1 MRQYPRLKGQAKRM
15 QGSTQK
21 KRGTSMI
28 NLILRDYQKNII
40 SRCRDAFKNNFHRLC
55 CVLPCGAGKTAIF
68 CYLAYLN
75 TLKNPSNHVLILL
88 HRKEL
93 LKQTEEAFQTFQ
105 INTDRINIAM
115 IQSFKNTLKTG
126 AKSYSLIIIDECH
139 HATSNSFKAVL
150 SAYSKTAL
158 IGFTA
163 TPARLDGKPLGA
175 IFDRLIIGVDYSY
188 LIENKYLVD
197 YDYFSPD
204 LNFDFSKW
212 KLKSGDFDTTD
223 NASHLDRK
231 AIYGDILK
239 HLNISKKTIIY
250 SPTVD
255 YSKKLEMQINEHF
268 KSSVAREFNGKT
280 PQNERDQI
288 INDFKNGK
296 IKILINVDLIGE
308 GFNVPSCDC
317 VFLLRATQS
326 LTLYIQQAGRALR
339 ADSNNPNKRAS
350 IFDFVGNIYRFGFP
364 DAPRAWSLSST
375 LKNTHKRETVHDSL
389 IIKTCP
395 QCLRSFIPSQMFPNR
410 LCPFCNAYI
419 QLNKREVQIQDKK
432 KLVFIKK
439 SQLIQNKKERGR
451 CRSFQQLK
459 KLGEKRGYKHPA
471 QWAFYVLKNRKQ
483 I

>member
-1 MRQYPRLKGQAKRM
+1 MKLKLRNYQFDI
-15 QGSTQK
+15 
-21 KRGTSMI
+21 I
-28 NLILRDYQKNII
+28 N
-40 SRCRDAFKNNFHRLC
+40 RCRDAFKNGYKKLC

-75 TLKNPSNHVLILL
+75 TIKKPSNRVLILL

-93 LKQTEEAFQTFQ
+93 LKQTEEAFQAFQ
-105 INTDRINIAM
+105 IKTDRINIAM

-126 AKSYSLIIIDECH
+126 VKPYSLIIIDECH

-150 SAYSKTAL
+150 NSYSETAL

-163 TPARLDGKPLGA
+163 TPARLDGKPLGE
-175 IFDRLIIGVDYSY
+175 IFDRLIVGVDYSY
-188 LIENKYLVD
+188 LISNNYLVD

-212 KLKSGDFDTTD
+212 KLKSGDFETTD
-223 NASHLDRK
+223 NAYHLDKK

-239 HLNISKKTIIY
+239 HIDLSKKTIIY

-255 YSKKLEMQINEHF
+255 YSKKLESQINEHF
-268 KSSVAREFNGKT
+268 NAKISAEFNGTT
-280 PQNERDQI
+280 PQHERDEI
-288 INDFKNGK
+288 IDDFKNNR

-339 ADSNNPNKRAS
+339 ADPQNPNKRAS
-350 IFDFVGNIYRFGFP
+350 IFDFAGNIYRFGFP
-364 DAPRAWSLSST
+364 DAPRVWSLSVPI
-375 LKNTHKRETVHDSL
+375 KNTHKHETVHDSL
-389 IIKTCP
+389 LIKTCP
-395 QCLRSFIPSQMFPNR
+395 NCLRSFMPSQMLPNR
-410 LCPFCNAYI
+410 LCPFCNTFLP
-419 QLNKREVQIQDKK
+419 LNKKEILIQDKK
-432 KLVFIKK
+432 ELALIKK
-439 SQLIQNKKERGR
+439 NQLIENRRQRGR

-459 KLGEKRGYKHPA
+459 KLGEERGYNHPA
-471 QWAFYVLKNRKQ
+471 QWAFFVLKNRKQ

>member
-1 MRQYPRLKGQAKRM
+1 MK
-15 QGSTQK
+15 
-21 KRGTSMI
+21 
-28 NLILRDYQKNII
+28 LILRNYQQVII
-40 SRCRDAFKNNFHRLC
+40 NSCRDAFKNGYKKLC

-75 TLKNPSNHVLILL
+75 TIKKSSNRVLILL

-93 LKQTEEAFQTFQ
+93 LKQTEEAFQAFQ
-105 INTDRINIAM
+105 INTDHIDIAM
-115 IQSFKNTLKTG
+115 IQSFKNSLKTG
-126 AKSYSLIIIDECH
+126 AKPYSLIIIDECH
-139 HATSNSFKAVL
+139 HATSNSFKTVL

-163 TPARLDGKPLGA
+163 TPARLDGKPLGE
-175 IFDRLIIGVDYSY
+175 IFDHLIIGVDYSY
-188 LIENKYLVD
+188 LIANHYLVD

-212 KLKSGDFDTTD
+212 KLKSGDFDTVD
-223 NASHLDRK
+223 NALHLDKK
-231 AIYGDILK
+231 AIYGNILK
-239 HLNISKKTIIY
+239 HLHLNKKTIIY

-255 YSKKLEMQINEHF
+255 YSKKLEAQINEF
-268 KSSVAREFNGKT
+268 FNSSVAKEFSGTT

-288 INDFKNGK
+288 IRDFKNDK

-326 LTLYIQQAGRALR
+326 LTLFIQQAGRALR
-339 ADSNNPNKRAS
+339 ADPQNPNKRAS

-364 DAPRAWSLSST
+364 DAPRVWSLSSN
-375 LKNTHKRETVHDSL
+375 LKNTHKHETAHDSL
-389 IIKTCP
+389 LIKTCP
-395 QCLRSFIPSQMFPNR
+395 NCLRSFMSSRMLPNR
-410 LCPFCNAYI
+410 CCPFCNAY
-419 QLNKREVQIQDKK
+419 LPFNTREIAIQDKK
-432 KLVFIKK
+432 ELALIKK
-439 SQLIQNKKERGR
+439 SQLIENRRQRGR

-459 KLGEKRGYKHPA
+459 KLGEERGYKHPA
-471 QWAFYVLKNRKQ
+471 QWAFFVLKNRKK

>member
-1 MRQYPRLKGQAKRM
+1 MK
-15 QGSTQK
+15 
-21 KRGTSMI
+21 
-28 NLILRDYQKNII
+28 LILRNYQETIVNN
-40 SRCRDAFKNNFHRLC
+40 CRESFKNGYKKLC

-75 TLKNPSNHVLILL
+75 TIKKPNNRVLILL

-93 LKQTEEAFQTFQ
+93 LKQTIEAFQAFQ
-105 INTDRINIAM
+105 ISTDHINIAM
-115 IQSFKNTLKTG
+115 IQSFKNTLKNSV
-126 AKSYSLIIIDECH
+126 KPYSLIIIDECH
-139 HATSNSFKAVL
+139 HATSSSFKTVL
-150 SAYSKTAL
+150 NAYSKTAL

-175 IFDRLIIGVDYSY
+175 IFDRLIVGVDYSY
-188 LIENKYLVD
+188 LIQNNYLVD

-204 LNFDFSKW
+204 LNFNFSEW
-212 KLKSGDFDTTD
+212 KLKSGDFDTKD
-223 NASHLDRK
+223 NALHLDKK

-239 HLNISKKTIIY
+239 YIDLSKKTIIY

-255 YSKKLEMQINEHF
+255 YSKKLEAQINEHF
-268 KSSVAREFNGKT
+268 KSSVAREFNATT
-280 PQNERDQI
+280 PQNERNEI
-288 INDFKNGK
+288 ISSFKNGK

-339 ADSNNPNKRAS
+339 SDPNNPNKRAS

-364 DAPRAWSLSST
+364 DAPRVWSLSNT
-375 LKNTHKRETVHDSL
+375 IKNTHKHETAHDSL

-395 QCLRSFIPSQMFPNR
+395 NCLRSFVPSQMLPNR
-410 LCPFCNAYI
+410 CCPFCNAPVP
-419 QLNKREVQIQDKK
+419 LNIREIKIQDKK
-432 KLVFIKK
+432 ELTLIKRN
-439 SQLIQNKKERGR
+439 QLIENRRQRGK
-451 CRSFQQLK
+451 CRTFQQLK
-459 KLGEKRGYKHPA
+459 KLGEEKNYKCPA
-471 QWAFYVLKNRKQ
+471 QWAFYVLKNRKK

>member
-1 MRQYPRLKGQAKRM
+1 MK
-15 QGSTQK
+15 
-21 KRGTSMI
+21 
-28 NLILRDYQKNII
+28 LILRNYQETIVNN
-40 SRCRDAFKNNFHRLC
+40 CRDAFKNGFHRLC

-75 TLKNPSNHVLILL
+75 TIKKASNRVLILL

-93 LKQTEEAFQTFQ
+93 LKQTIDAFKSFQ
-105 INTDRINIAM
+105 ISTDHITIAM

-139 HATSNSFKAVL
+139 HATSNSFKTVL
-150 SAYSKTAL
+150 NAYSKTAL

-163 TPARLDGKPLGA
+163 TPARLDGKPLGK
-175 IFDRLIIGVDYSY
+175 IFDRLIVGVDYAY
-188 LIENKYLVD
+188 LIQNNYLVD

-204 LNFDFSKW
+204 LNFNFSKW

-223 NASHLDRK
+223 NAYHLDRK
-231 AIYGDILK
+231 AIYGNILK
-239 HLNISKKTIIY
+239 YLNLSKKTIIY

-255 YSKKLEMQINEHF
+255 YSKKLESQINDYF
-268 KSSVAREFNGKT
+268 KSSVAKEFDGKT
-280 PQNERDQI
+280 SQNERDQI
-288 INDFKNGK
+288 IRDFKNDK

-339 ADSNNPNKRAS
+339 ADPQNPNKRAS
-350 IFDFVGNIYRFGFP
+350 IFDFVGNIYRFSFP
-364 DAPRAWSLSST
+364 DAPHIWSLSSV
-375 LKNTHKRETVHDSL
+375 LKNTHKHETVHDSL
-389 IIKTCP
+389 IIKTCS
-395 QCLRSFIPSQMFPNR
+395 QCLRSFMPSQMLPNR
-410 LCPFCNAYI
+410 LCPYCNAYI
-419 QLNKREVQIQDKK
+419 PLNTREMQIQDKK
-432 KLVFIKK
+432 ELALIKK
-439 SQLIQNKKERGR
+439 SQLIENRKERGR

-459 KLGEKRGYKHPA
+459 KLGEERGYKHPA

>member
-1 MRQYPRLKGQAKRM
+1 
-15 QGSTQK
+15 
-21 KRGTSMI
+21 MI
-28 NLILRDYQKNII
+28 NLILRNYQNNII
-40 SRCRDAFKNNFHRLC
+40 SNCRDAFKNGYKKLC

-75 TLKNPSNHVLILL
+75 TIKKSDNRVLILL

-93 LKQTEEAFQTFQ
+93 LKQTIDAFKSFQ
-105 INTDRINIAM
+105 ISTDHINIAM

-126 AKSYSLIIIDECH
+126 VKPYSLIIIDECH
-139 HATSNSFKAVL
+139 HATSNSFKAIL

-163 TPARLDGKPLGA
+163 TPARLDGKPLGE
-175 IFDRLIIGVDYSY
+175 IFDQLIIGVDYAY
-188 LIENKYLVD
+188 LIANNYLVD

-223 NASHLDRK
+223 NALHLDKK

-239 HLNISKKTIIY
+239 YIDLSKKTIIY

-255 YSKKLEMQINEHF
+255 YSKKLEAQINEHF
-268 KSSVAREFNGKT
+268 NARVSAEFNGKT
-280 PQNERDQI
+280 PQLERDQI
-288 INDFKNGK
+288 INDFKNDK

-339 ADSNNPNKRAS
+339 SDPQNPNKRAS
-350 IFDFVGNIYRFGFP
+350 IFDFVGNIYRFNFP
-364 DAPRAWSLSST
+364 DVPRSWSLSSVI
-375 LKNTHKRETVHDSL
+375 KNTHKHDTIHDSL

-395 QCLRSFIPSQMFPNR
+395 NCLRSFIPSQMLTGR
-410 LCPFCNAYI
+410 LCPFCKTYLP
-419 QLNKREVQIQDKK
+419 LNTREIAIQDKK
-432 KLVFIKK
+432 ELALIKK
-439 SQLIQNKKERGR
+439 NQLIENRRQRER
-451 CRSFQQLK
+451 CRTFQQLK
-459 KLGEKRGYKHPA
+459 KLGEERGYSHPA
-471 QWAFYVLKNRKQ
+471 QWAYHVLKNRKQ

>member
-1 MRQYPRLKGQAKRM
+1 MK
-15 QGSTQK
+15 
-21 KRGTSMI
+21 
-28 NLILRDYQKNII
+28 LILRNYQQTII
-40 SRCRDAFKNNFHRLC
+40 NSCRDAFKNGYKKLC

-75 TLKNPSNHVLILL
+75 TLKKPSNRVLILL

-93 LKQTEEAFQTFQ
+93 LKQTEEAFQAFQ
-105 INTDRINIAM
+105 ISTDHIDIAM

-126 AKSYSLIIIDECH
+126 VKPYSLIIIDECH

-163 TPARLDGKPLGA
+163 TPARLDGKPLGE
-175 IFDRLIIGVDYSY
+175 IFDRLIVGVDYSY
-188 LIENKYLVD
+188 LISNKYLVD

-204 LNFDFSKW
+204 LNLDFSKW
-212 KLKSGDFDTTD
+212 KLKSGDFDTVD
-223 NASHLDRK
+223 NAAHLDKK

-239 HLNISKKTIIY
+239 YIDLSKKTIIY

-255 YSKKLEMQINEHF
+255 YSKKLEAQINEFF
-268 KSSVAREFNGKT
+268 KSSVAKEFNGKT
-280 PQNERDQI
+280 PQIERDKI
-288 INDFKNGK
+288 IDDFKNNK

-308 GFNVPSCDC
+308 GFNIPSCDC

-339 ADSNNPNKRAS
+339 ADPNNPNKRAS

-364 DAPRAWSLSST
+364 DAPRVWSLSAPI
-375 LKNTHKRETVHDSL
+375 KNSHKHETVHDSL
-389 IIKTCP
+389 LIKTCP
-395 QCLRSFIPSQMFPNR
+395 NCLRSFMPSQMLTGR
-410 LCPFCNAYI
+410 LCPFCNTYI
-419 QLNKREVQIQDKK
+419 QLNTREIAIQDKK
-432 KLVFIKK
+432 ELALIHKN
-439 SQLIQNKKERGR
+439 QLIENRRERGR

-459 KLGEKRGYKHPA
+459 KLGEERGYKHPA

>member
-1 MRQYPRLKGQAKRM
+1 MK
-15 QGSTQK
+15 
-21 KRGTSMI
+21 
-28 NLILRDYQKNII
+28 LILRNYQETIVNN
-40 SRCRDAFKNNFHRLC
+40 CRDAFKNGFHRLC
-55 CVLPCGAGKTAIF
+55 CVLPCGAGKTAVF

-75 TLKNPSNHVLILL
+75 TLKKASNRVLILL

-93 LKQTEEAFQTFQ
+93 LKQTIEAFKSFQ
-105 INTDRINIAM
+105 ISTDHINIAM

-126 AKSYSLIIIDECH
+126 VKPYSLIIIDECH
-139 HATSNSFKAVL
+139 HATSNSFKAIL

-175 IFDRLIIGVDYSY
+175 IFDRLIVGADYFY
-188 LIENKYLVD
+188 LISNNYLVD

-204 LNFDFSKW
+204 LNFNFSKW
-212 KLKSGDFDTTD
+212 KLKNGDFDTTD
-223 NASHLDRK
+223 NALHLDKK

-239 HLNISKKTIIY
+239 YIDLSKKTIIY

-255 YSKKLEMQINEHF
+255 YSKKLEAQINEFF
-268 KSSVAREFNGKT
+268 KSSVAREFNGT
-280 PQNERDQI
+280 TSQLERDQI
-288 INDFKNGK
+288 INDFKNDK

-339 ADSNNPNKRAS
+339 SDPQNPNKRAS

-364 DAPRAWSLSST
+364 DAPRAWSLFST
-375 LKNTHKRETVHDSL
+375 IKNTHKHETAHDSL

-395 QCLRSFIPSQMFPNR
+395 QCLRSFILSQMLKGR
-410 LCPFCNAYI
+410 LCPFCNAPIPLNAREI
-419 QLNKREVQIQDKK
+419 QV
-432 KLVFIKK
+432 
-439 SQLIQNKKERGR
+439 QNKKELALIKKNQLIENKKQRGR
-451 CRSFQQLK
+451 CRTFQQLK
-459 KLGEKRGYKHPA
+459 KLGEEKGYKHPA
-471 QWAFYVLKNRKQ
+471 QWAYYVLKNRKQ

>member
-1 MRQYPRLKGQAKRM
+1 M
-15 QGSTQK
+15 
-21 KRGTSMI
+21 

-40 SRCRDAFKNNFHRLC
+40 KNCRNAFKNGYKKLC

-75 TLKNPSNHVLILL
+75 TIKKTNNRVLILL

-93 LKQTEEAFQTFQ
+93 LKQTIDAFKSFQ
-105 INTDRINIAM
+105 ISTDHITIAM
-115 IQSFKNTLKTG
+115 IQSFKNALKTIV
-126 AKSYSLIIIDECH
+126 KPYSLIIIDECH
-139 HATSNSFKAVL
+139 HATSNSFQRVL
-150 SAYSKTAL
+150 TAYSGVPL

-163 TPARLDGKPLGA
+163 TPARLDGKPLGE
-175 IFDRLIIGVDYSY
+175 IFDHLIIGVDYAY
-188 LIENKYLVD
+188 LIENHYLAD

-204 LNFDFSKW
+204 LNLDFSEW
-212 KLKSGDFDTTD
+212 KLKSGDFDAKD
-223 NASHLDRK
+223 NALHLDKK

-239 HLNISKKTIIY
+239 ILSLSKKTIIY

-255 YSKKLEMQINEHF
+255 YSKKLKNKINEHF
-268 KSSVAREFNGKT
+268 NAPVSAEFNGCT
-280 PQNERDQI
+280 SQSEREQI

-326 LTLYIQQAGRALR
+326 LTLFIQQAGRALR
-339 ADSNNPNKRAS
+339 SDPQNPNKRAS

-364 DAPRAWSLSST
+364 DAPRCWSISSI
-375 LKNTHKRETVHDSL
+375 LKNTHKHDTVHDSL

-395 QCLRSFIPSQMFPNR
+395 NCLRSFSPSQMLPNR
-410 LCPFCNAYI
+410 CCPFCNAPLPFNIREI
-419 QLNKREVQIQDKK
+419 QVQQKK
-432 KLVFIKK
+432 ELVLIKK
-439 SQLIQNKKERGR
+439 SQLIENRRERGR

-471 QWAFYVLKNRKQ
+471 QWAFYVLKNRKK

>member
-1 MRQYPRLKGQAKRM
+1 MK
-15 QGSTQK
+15 
-21 KRGTSMI
+21 
-28 NLILRDYQKNII
+28 LILRDYQKII
-40 SRCRDAFKNNFHRLC
+40 IESCRDSFKNGFHRLC

-75 TLKNPSNHVLILL
+75 TLKKPSNRVLILL

-93 LKQTEEAFQTFQ
+93 LKQTEETFQAFQ
-105 INTDRINIAM
+105 ISTDHIDIAM

-126 AKSYSLIIIDECH
+126 VKPYSLIIIDECH
-139 HATSNSFKAVL
+139 HATSNSFKTVL
-150 SAYSKTAL
+150 NTYDKTAL

-163 TPARLDGKPLGA
+163 TPARLNGKPLGE
-175 IFDRLIIGVDYSY
+175 IFDNLIVGVDYSY
-188 LIENKYLVD
+188 LIANKYLVD

-223 NASHLDRK
+223 NASHLDNK
-231 AIYGDILK
+231 VIYGDILK
-239 HLNISKKTIIY
+239 YIDLSKKTIIY

-255 YSKKLEMQINEHF
+255 YSKKLESQINEHF
-268 KSSVAREFNGKT
+268 NAKISAEFNGKT
-280 PQNERDQI
+280 PQSERDKI
-288 INDFKNGK
+288 IDDFKNGK

-339 ADSNNPNKRAS
+339 SDPNNPNKRAS

-364 DAPRAWSLSST
+364 DAPRSWSLSAPV
-375 LKNTHKRETVHDSL
+375 KNSHKHETVHDSL
-389 IIKTCP
+389 LIKTCP
-395 QCLRSFIPSQMFPNR
+395 NCLRSFMPSQILTGR

-419 QLNKREVQIQDKK
+419 QLNRREIAIQDKK
-432 KLVFIKK
+432 ELAIIKK
-439 SQLIQNKKERGR
+439 SQLVEKRRESGR

-459 KLGEKRGYKHPA
+459 RLGEERGYKHPA
-471 QWAFYVLKNRKQ
+471 QWAFFVLKNRKQ